1 MFFDVIVNDTDK
13 KILASSFSLLVNS
26 TIFIVLGLPGK
37 ESTCQCR
44 RFKFDPWVRKIPWK
58 RKCPLIPVFLPGKFH
73 GQRNPAG
80 YSPWSHKESDTTDW
94 ATHAHTYIDLISCD
108 FLRLTYS
115 SSFFS
120 FRFLGNLYNST
131 QLYGYIIN
139 TVLSP

>member
-1 MFFDVIVNDTDK
+1 MVFDVIVNDIDN

-26 TIFIVLGLPGK
+26 TIVIVLWLPGK

-58 RKCPLIPVFLPGKFH
+58 RKCPLIPVFLPWKFH

-80 YSPWSHKESDTTDW
+80 YSPWSHKETDTTDW

-108 FLRLTYS
+108 FSKTFIPVA
-115 SSFFS
+115 FFHVG
-120 FRFLGNLYNST
+120 FLGICTILHNCMA
-131 QLYGYIIN
+131 I
-139 TVLSP
+139 